1 MALEQKIQQDIMAA
15 MKAHDN
21 VRTNA
26 VRAIKSAILLAKT
39 AGQGDGRRLQAAL
52 RPGRR
57 ANAVHHCPSAA
68 RPGMKLREVIAA
80 LEHLAPLRLQDEWD
94 NSGLQVGFPE
104 SEIDQVLVCLDVTEA
119 IVDEAIAAECNLI
132 VSHHP
137 LIFKALRQVSD
148 ATYQQRCVV
157 KALAAG
163 ISIYSAHT
171 SLDNA
176 PGGVNHR
183 IAALLGLEKLRWLS
197 PRDGEDAGS
206 GLVGELPASE
216 PDAAFLARVQRT
228 FGVECLQHSALDGR
242 QVRRVALCGGAGA
255 FLLHDAVCAGADCF
269 ISGEFHYHDYFENQG
284 VLLAELGHY
293 QSEQFT
299 QDLLLEYLHKTCP
312 GLTVRKTA
320 INTNPICYDQSAR

>member
-1 MALEQKIQQDIMAA
+1 
-15 MKAHDN
+15 
-21 VRTNA
+21 
-26 VRAIKSAILLAKT
+26 
-39 AGQGDGRRLQAAL
+39 
-52 RPGRR
+52 
-57 ANAVHHCPSAA
+57 
-68 RPGMKLREVIAA
+68 MKLREVIAA

-104 SEIDQVLVCLDVTEA
+104 AEIDSVLVCLDITEA
-119 IVDEAIAAECNLI
+119 VVDEAIAAKCNLI

-183 IAALLGLEKLRWLS
+183 IAALLGLQKLRWLS

-228 FGVECLQHSALDGR
+228 FGVQCLLHSALDGR
-242 QVRRVALCGGAGA
+242 QVRRVAVCGGAGA

-269 ISGEFHYHDYFENQG
+269 LSGEFHYHDYFENQG

>member
-1 MALEQKIQQDIMAA
+1 
-15 MKAHDN
+15 
-21 VRTNA
+21 
-26 VRAIKSAILLAKT
+26 
-39 AGQGDGRRLQAAL
+39 
-52 RPGRR
+52 
-57 ANAVHHCPSAA
+57 
-68 RPGMKLREVIAA
+68 MKLREVIAA

-104 SEIDQVLVCLDVTEA
+104 AEIDSVLVCLDITEA
-119 IVDEAIAAECNLI
+119 VVDEAIAAKCNLI

-163 ISIYSAHT
+163 VSIYSAHT

-183 IAALLGLEKLRWLS
+183 IAALLGLQKLRWRS

-228 FGVECLQHSALDGR
+228 FGVQCLQHSALDGR
-242 QVRRVALCGGAGA
+242 QVRRVAVCGGAGA

-269 ISGEFHYHDYFENQG
+269 LSGEFHYHDYFENQG

>member
-1 MALEQKIQQDIMAA
+1 
-15 MKAHDN
+15 
-21 VRTNA
+21 
-26 VRAIKSAILLAKT
+26 
-39 AGQGDGRRLQAAL
+39 
-52 RPGRR
+52 
-57 ANAVHHCPSAA
+57 
-68 RPGMKLREVIAA
+68 MKLREVTAA

-104 SEIDQVLVCLDVTEA
+104 AEIDSVLVCLDITEA
-119 IVDEAIAAECNLI
+119 VVDEAIAAKCNLI

-163 ISIYSAHT
+163 VSIYSAHT

-183 IAALLGLEKLRWLS
+183 IAALLGLQKLRWLS

-228 FGVECLQHSALDGR
+228 FGVQCLQHSALDGR
-242 QVRRVALCGGAGA
+242 QVRRVAVCGGAGA

-269 ISGEFHYHDYFENQG
+269 LSGEFHYHDYFENQG

>member
-1 MALEQKIQQDIMAA
+1 
-15 MKAHDN
+15 
-21 VRTNA
+21 
-26 VRAIKSAILLAKT
+26 
-39 AGQGDGRRLQAAL
+39 
-52 RPGRR
+52 
-57 ANAVHHCPSAA
+57 
-68 RPGMKLREVIAA
+68 MKLKEIIAA
-80 LEHLAPLRLQDEWD
+80 LERLAPLHLQDEWD

-104 SEIDQVLVCLDVTEA
+104 SEIRRVLVCLDITEA
-119 IVDEAIAAECNLI
+119 IVDEAIAAKCNLI

-183 IAALLGLEKLRWLS
+183 IAALLGLQKLRWLS

>member
-1 MALEQKIQQDIMAA
+1 
-15 MKAHDN
+15 
-21 VRTNA
+21 
-26 VRAIKSAILLAKT
+26 
-39 AGQGDGRRLQAAL
+39 
-52 RPGRR
+52 
-57 ANAVHHCPSAA
+57 
-68 RPGMKLREVIAA
+68 MKLREVIAA

-119 IVDEAIAAECNLI
+119 IVDEAIAAKCNLI

-183 IAALLGLEKLRWLS
+183 IAALLGLQKLRWLS

-312 GLTVRKTA
+312 CLTVRKTA
-320 INTNPICYDQSAR
+320 INTNPIRYDQSAR

>member
-1 MALEQKIQQDIMAA
+1 
-15 MKAHDN
+15 
-21 VRTNA
+21 
-26 VRAIKSAILLAKT
+26 
-39 AGQGDGRRLQAAL
+39 
-52 RPGRR
+52 
-57 ANAVHHCPSAA
+57 
-68 RPGMKLREVIAA
+68 MKLREVIAA

-119 IVDEAIAAECNLI
+119 IVDEAIAAKCNLI

-183 IAALLGLEKLRWLS
+183 IAALLGLQKLRWLS

>member
-1 MALEQKIQQDIMAA
+1 
-15 MKAHDN
+15 
-21 VRTNA
+21 
-26 VRAIKSAILLAKT
+26 
-39 AGQGDGRRLQAAL
+39 
-52 RPGRR
+52 
-57 ANAVHHCPSAA
+57 
-68 RPGMKLREVIAA
+68 MKLREVIAA

-119 IVDEAIAAECNLI
+119 IVDEAIAAKCNLI

-299 QDLLLEYLHKTCP
+299 QDLLLEYLHKTCS

-320 INTNPICYDQSAR
+320 INTNPIRYDQSAR

>member
-1 MALEQKIQQDIMAA
+1 
-15 MKAHDN
+15 
-21 VRTNA
+21 
-26 VRAIKSAILLAKT
+26 
-39 AGQGDGRRLQAAL
+39 
-52 RPGRR
+52 
-57 ANAVHHCPSAA
+57 
-68 RPGMKLREVIAA
+68 MKLREVIAA

-104 SEIDQVLVCLDVTEA
+104 AEIDSVLVCLDITEA
-119 IVDEAIAAECNLI
+119 VVDEAIAAKCNLI

-183 IAALLGLEKLRWLS
+183 VAALLGLQKLRWLS

-242 QVRRVALCGGAGA
+242 QVRRVAVCGGAGA

-269 ISGEFHYHDYFENQG
+269 LSGEFHYHDYFDNQG

>member
-1 MALEQKIQQDIMAA
+1 
-15 MKAHDN
+15 
-21 VRTNA
+21 
-26 VRAIKSAILLAKT
+26 
-39 AGQGDGRRLQAAL
+39 
-52 RPGRR
+52 
-57 ANAVHHCPSAA
+57 
-68 RPGMKLREVIAA
+68 MKLREVIAA

-119 IVDEAIAAECNLI
+119 IVDEAIAAKCNLI

-148 ATYQQRCVV
+148 ATYQQRCVI

>member
-1 MALEQKIQQDIMAA
+1 
-15 MKAHDN
+15 
-21 VRTNA
+21 
-26 VRAIKSAILLAKT
+26 
-39 AGQGDGRRLQAAL
+39 
-52 RPGRR
+52 
-57 ANAVHHCPSAA
+57 
-68 RPGMKLREVIAA
+68 MKLREVIAA

-119 IVDEAIAAECNLI
+119 IVDEAIAAKCNLI

>member
-1 MALEQKIQQDIMAA
+1 
-15 MKAHDN
+15 
-21 VRTNA
+21 
-26 VRAIKSAILLAKT
+26 
-39 AGQGDGRRLQAAL
+39 
-52 RPGRR
+52 
-57 ANAVHHCPSAA
+57 
-68 RPGMKLREVIAA
+68 MKLREVIAA

-104 SEIDQVLVCLDVTEA
+104 AETDSVLVCLDVTEA
-119 IVDEAIAAECNLI
+119 IVDEAIAAKCNLI

-228 FGVECLQHSALDGR
+228 FGVQCLQHSALDGR
-242 QVRRVALCGGAGA
+242 QVRRVAVCGGAGA
-255 FLLHDAVCAGADCF
+255 FLLHGAVCAGADCF
-269 ISGEFHYHDYFENQG
+269 LSGEFHYHDYFENQG

>member
-1 MALEQKIQQDIMAA
+1 
-15 MKAHDN
+15 
-21 VRTNA
+21 
-26 VRAIKSAILLAKT
+26 
-39 AGQGDGRRLQAAL
+39 
-52 RPGRR
+52 
-57 ANAVHHCPSAA
+57 
-68 RPGMKLREVIAA
+68 MKLREVIAA

-119 IVDEAIAAECNLI
+119 IVDEAIAAKCNLI

-228 FGVECLQHSALDGR
+228 FGVECLQHSTLDGR

>member
-1 MALEQKIQQDIMAA
+1 
-15 MKAHDN
+15 
-21 VRTNA
+21 
-26 VRAIKSAILLAKT
+26 
-39 AGQGDGRRLQAAL
+39 
-52 RPGRR
+52 
-57 ANAVHHCPSAA
+57 
-68 RPGMKLREVIAA
+68 MKLREVIAA

-104 SEIDQVLVCLDVTEA
+104 AEIDSVLVCLDITEA
-119 IVDEAIAAECNLI
+119 VVDEAIAAKCNLI

-163 ISIYSAHT
+163 VSIYSAHT

-183 IAALLGLEKLRWLS
+183 IAALLGLQKLRWLS

-228 FGVECLQHSALDGR
+228 FGVQCLQHSALDGR
-242 QVRRVALCGGAGA
+242 QVRRVAVCGGAGA

-269 ISGEFHYHDYFENQG
+269 LSGEFHYHDYFENQG